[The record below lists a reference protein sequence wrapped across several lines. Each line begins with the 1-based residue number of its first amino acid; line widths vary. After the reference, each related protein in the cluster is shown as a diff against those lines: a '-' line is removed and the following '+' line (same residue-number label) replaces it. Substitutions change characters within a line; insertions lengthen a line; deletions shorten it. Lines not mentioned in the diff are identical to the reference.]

1 MGQMTIS
8 TDGFRIP
15 VTLQLRAGTYRAI
28 YVAAKRASVMAG
40 REVTVRELIET
51 RLDEAITGV
60 GRPVRQQ
67 RTPRPK
73 RGRGDRLSPQEVELL
88 VSMDRDGATAME
100 IADAVG
106 CSMTTVANHR
116 KKIHAKGAPNV

>member
-1 MGQMTIS
+1 MTIS

-15 VTLQLRAGTYRAI
+15 VMVQLRAGTYRAMH
-28 YVAAKRASVMAG
+28 VAAKRASAVAG

-60 GRPVRQQ
+60 GRPVRQS
-67 RTPRPK
+67 RAPRPK
-73 RGRGDRLSPQEVELL
+73 RGRGERLSPQEVELL
-88 VSMDRDGATAME
+88 VSMDEAGATAME

-106 CSMTTVANHR
+106 CSMTTVTNHR
-116 KKIHAKGAPNV
+116 KKIHTKGAPNV